1 MDLPRKPMQK
11 KRFESSHAVVETVE
25 SKDAL
30 PEKELKPSRH
40 TPTEI
45 HKAKLDITPV
55 PMAIAAKSSKVSIKM
70 TSRKHSS
77 KMLRNSKSFIDT
89 TNADRDKARLKKLA
103 SFNDDIREVVN
114 QNKNGVASK
123 ETMGGKRLQ
132 HCNRSSEQ
140 AKSSNDAHSGDFNVH
155 DSKHMGPTH
164 IAQTSL

>member
-1 MDLPRKPMQK
+1 MQK

-30 PEKELKPSRH
+30 PEKGELKPSRH

-70 TSRKHSS
+70 TSRKNSS

-114 QNKNGVASK
+114 Q
-123 ETMGGKRLQ
+123 
-132 HCNRSSEQ
+132 
-140 AKSSNDAHSGDFNVH
+140 
-155 DSKHMGPTH
+155 
-164 IAQTSL
+164 